1 MDPVRTSDWDMLV
14 DAWKRMFGDKD
25 LVTKEEAARF
35 LSWST
40 RTIDR
45 RIDAGLIRPMLI
57 KGSGKFRKQG
67 PKLRESIRE
76 YEVRIPKTEILKQF
90 ILLDEL
96 GRCGDEKRERH
107 AALHK
112 MRRGA

>member
-1 MDPVRTSDWDMLV
+1 MDQVRASDWDVLV
-14 DAWKRMFGDKD
+14 DAWKKMFGNRD
-25 LVTKEEAARF
+25 LVTKEEAAEF

-45 RIDAGLIRPMLI
+45 RIDAGLIRPILI
-57 KGSGKFRKQG
+57 KGSGKFRKTG
-67 PKLRESIRE
+67 PKLRESTRE
-76 YEVRIPKTEILKQF
+76 WEVRIPKGEVLKQF

-96 GRCGDEKRERH
+96 GRCGDEQKGRSLVLRQ
-107 AALHK
+107 

>member
-1 MDPVRTSDWDMLV
+1 MDPVKTSDWDILV

-25 LVTKEEAARF
+25 LVTKEEAAKF

-45 RIDAGLIRPMLI
+45 RIDAGLIRPLLI
-57 KGSGKFRKQG
+57 KGSGKFKKTG

-76 YEVRIPKTEILKQF
+76 YEVRIPKGEILKQF

-96 GRCGDEKRERH
+96 GRCGGEQGKRIT
-107 AALHK
+107 ALRQ